1 MNLVNSSLNIKNF
14 YNFYMKKNLINK
26 RNKKKNIQKKIIVIG
41 ISVAVI
47 GLIVYGGINSL
58 KSLNGN
64 FLLSPP
70 RNFFMKATYL
80 PTEGN
85 VYTSQSTGTAKIL
98 NSGAGSKIGH

>member
-47 GLIVYGGINSL
+47 GLIVYGISSQ
-58 KSLNGN
+58 K
-64 FLLSPP
+64 
-70 RNFFMKATYL
+70 FFY
-80 PTEGN
+80 EGN
-85 VYTSQSTGTAKIL
+85 IFA
-98 NSGAGSKIGH
+98 N